1 MEIDQII
8 FKRIYNFYKKI
19 TVKIDEEE
27 LNRTVFLE
35 PLRPRLTLLSRA
47 LTGLQNEIVTS
58 EREGGWSGLT
68 FYFPKSISFNTT
80 TEDNVNYYLFRVLY
94 LSVQQK
100 LALNWDDHETHKKN
114 ESQQKAKEHSEEVLT
129 HLFIEYP
136 NTEQIYQTQIN
147 NLISF
152 YNKQEKEPDFSW
164 LYGRW
169 MKKNTHIFNANT
181 SSPENG
187 TGEFKKPEITTELN
201 ANASDEVETVA
212 LNQKQ
217 VEDNVAT
224 NNFEKVDTA
233 SEFNGTFKE
242 MDGDDTL
249 SDDEEAI
256 RELNLK
262 HTVRTD
268 EANHSVYKAEFV
280 NSKAN
285 IIVENKL
292 DKGYFLHYDEWDYK
306 NRTYKP
312 NFCKV
317 YPKKVDEKFSG
328 YAVKTLKENKKTKRA
343 LLKLFTQIHNE
354 NEKVERVT
362 AGEEIDLDA
371 VVDAFT
377 DMYSKKTP
385 SEKIYTTKRKRK
397 KDLSVLILMDTSLSS
412 EGYTNNEKVLDVEK
426 TSVLL
431 FGEVLNEFGISF
443 QIDTF
448 SSRTRNNCSYK
459 SIKKFNE
466 NWLKTRNRIGAIE
479 AEDYTRIGTALRHAG
494 NELEKEKTNRKWIIL
509 LSDGKPNDYDTYE
522 GNYGIEDVKKALSEL
537 SNKHIHTFSLA
548 IEAQAKYYLPQM
560 FGHNNYNILSKPSDL
575 PFAFGKFYKKILIN
589 S

>member
-1 MEIDQII
+1 MEIDQVI

-19 TVKIDEEE
+19 TVKIDEEK
-27 LNRTVFLE
+27 LKRTVLLE
-35 PLRPRLTLLSRA
+35 PLKPRLTLLSRA

-68 FYFPKSISFNTT
+68 FYLPKSISFNPLL
-80 TEDNVNYYLFRVLY
+80 EDNVNYYLFRVLY

-100 LALNWDDHETHKKN
+100 LALNWGDNENHKTKDA
-114 ESQQKAKEHSEEVLT
+114 QQQAKEHSEEVLT

-136 NTEQIYQTQIN
+136 NTEEIYQTQKN
-147 NLISF
+147 NLIDF
-152 YNKQEKEPDFSW
+152 YSKQEKEPDFSW

-169 MKKNTHIFNANT
+169 MKKQPHLFNANGDGLGNNT
-181 SSPENG
+181 
-187 TGEFKKPEITTELN
+187 FKTEKPEITTELN

-212 LNQKQ
+212 INQKQ

-306 NRTYKP
+306 NRMYKL

-317 YPKKVDEKFSG
+317 YPKKVDEKFSN
-328 YAVKTLKENKKTKRA
+328 YAVKTLKENEKTKRD

-354 NEKVERVT
+354 YEKVERVT

-377 DMYSKKTP
+377 AIYSKKTP

-494 NELEKEKTNRKWIIL
+494 SQLEKENTSRKWIIL

>member
-1 MEIDQII
+1 M
-8 FKRIYNFYKKI
+8 
-19 TVKIDEEE
+19 
-27 LNRTVFLE
+27 
-35 PLRPRLTLLSRA
+35 
-47 LTGLQNEIVTS
+47 
-58 EREGGWSGLT
+58 
-68 FYFPKSISFNTT
+68 
-80 TEDNVNYYLFRVLY
+80 
-94 LSVQQK
+94 
-100 LALNWDDHETHKKN
+100 
-114 ESQQKAKEHSEEVLT
+114 
-129 HLFIEYP
+129 
-136 NTEQIYQTQIN
+136 
-147 NLISF
+147 
-152 YNKQEKEPDFSW
+152 
-164 LYGRW
+164 
-169 MKKNTHIFNANT
+169 
-181 SSPENG
+181 
-187 TGEFKKPEITTELN
+187 
-201 ANASDEVETVA
+201 
-212 LNQKQ
+212 
-217 VEDNVAT
+217 
-224 NNFEKVDTA
+224 
-233 SEFNGTFKE
+233 
-242 MDGDDTL
+242 
-249 SDDEEAI
+249 
-256 RELNLK
+256 
-262 HTVRTD
+262 
-268 EANHSVYKAEFV
+268 
-280 NSKAN
+280 
-285 IIVENKL
+285 ENKL

-317 YPKKVDEKFSG
+317 YPKKVDEKFSN
-328 YAVKTLKENKKTKRA
+328 YAVKKLNENEKTKRA

-354 NEKVERVT
+354 YEKVERVI

-377 DMYSKKTP
+377 DIYSKKTP
-385 SEKIYTTKRKRK
+385 SEKIYTTKRKKK

-494 NELEKEKTNRKWIIL
+494 AELENEKTSRKWIIL

-560 FGHNNYNILSKPSDL
+560 FGHNNYNILSKPNDL

>member
-1 MEIDQII
+1 MEIDQLI
-8 FKRIYNFYKKI
+8 FKRIYDFYKKI
-19 TVKIDEEE
+19 TVKVDEEVE
-27 LNRTVFLE
+27 QRTVFLE
-35 PLRPRLTLLSRA
+35 PLKPRLTLLSRA
-47 LTGLQNEIVTS
+47 LTGMQNEIVTS

-68 FYFPKSISFNTT
+68 FYLPKSISFNSTL
-80 TEDNVNYYLFRVLY
+80 EDNINFYLFRVLY
-94 LSVQQK
+94 LSVQQQ
-100 LALNWDDHETHKKN
+100 LNLNWNDNDNHKTT
-114 ESQQKAKEHSEEVLT
+114 ESKQQALENAEKILAQ
-129 HLFIEYP
+129 LFAEYP
-136 NTEQIYQTQIN
+136 ATEQIYQIQKN
-147 NLISF
+147 NLTN
-152 YNKQEKEPDFSW
+152 YYLEQKQQPDFSW

-169 MKKNTHIFNANT
+169 MKKNPIVFNAHAPANE
-181 SSPENG
+181 SIENNN
-187 TGEFKKPEITTELN
+187 KKPEITTEID

-212 LNQKQ
+212 INQKQ
-217 VEDNVAT
+217 MEDNVAT

-292 DKGYFLHYDEWDYK
+292 DAGYFLHYDEWDYK
-306 NRTYKP
+306 NRTYKS

-317 YPKKVDEKFSG
+317 YPKKVDEKFSN
-328 YAVKTLKENKKTKRA
+328 YATKTLKENEKTKRA

-354 NEKVERVT
+354 YEKVERVI

-377 DMYSKKTP
+377 DIYSKKTP

-431 FGEVLNEFGISF
+431 FGEVLHEFDISF

-459 SIKKFNE
+459 SIKTFNE
-466 NWLKTRNRIGAIE
+466 SWIKTRNRIGAIE

-494 NELEKEKTNRKWIIL
+494 KLLEKEKTNRKWIIL

-537 SNKHIHTFSLA
+537 NSKHIHTFSLA

-560 FGHNNYNILSKPSDL
+560 FGHNNYNILPKPSDL
-575 PFAFGKFYKKILIN
+575 PFAFGKFYKKILN